1 MQQSISN
8 SETKKI
14 MLSSKTREKSRSE
27 WIFEQ
32 SIKSE
37 ETKKSYLRVLKK
49 YKEFVGVE
57 NTEELLN
64 ADRKMIQ
71 EKVEDFV
78 ISMKGNIN
86 PNSFPTQ
93 LASIFLFYDL
103 SDIVLNKTRIRKL
116 YPAKIKK
123 MGREAYSREDIRFL
137 LENTNKKRS
146 KAIILIFTSTG
157 IRVGGL
163 CDLRISNLLDSP
175 REDCKCLRVYAD
187 EKEEYFVF
195 LTPESSNALED
206 YLQER
211 IDSGEKLTP
220 DKPLI
225 SQFENYGHG
234 KTNSLKMTRIAVTN
248 VFTTIFRH
256 KKEGRL
262 KDKGGN
268 YSIPTLHGTRKY
280 FNKTMKMRE
289 GCNLS
294 ICEKLMG
301 HSTTIK
307 LDNDYLPVSR
317 EELFKEFERGI
328 SYLTI
333 GEEERQ
339 LLRIAE
345 LEKQQKSEEDKEKE
359 NEILKEEMEILKL
372 RIHRMELS
380 QEQ

>member
-1 MQQSISN
+1 MS
-8 SETKKI
+8 TKN
-14 MLSSKTREKSRSE
+14 ESRCE
-27 WIFEQ
+27 WIFEE

-37 ETKKSYLRVLKK
+37 ETKKTYLRILKK
-49 YKEFVGVE
+49 FKKFVGVE
-57 NTEELLN
+57 NTEDLLN

-78 ISMKGNIN
+78 ISMKGVIN

-123 MGREAYSREDIRFL
+123 MGQEAYSRGDIRFM
-137 LENTNKKRS
+137 LENTNKRRS

-163 CDLRISNLLDSP
+163 CDLQIKDLLDSP
-175 REDCKCLRVYAD
+175 REDCKCLRIYAD
-187 EKEEYFVF
+187 EKEEYFTF
-195 LTPESSNALED
+195 LTPESTKALED

-220 DKPLI
+220 NKPLI

-256 KKEGRL
+256 KKEGRV

-268 YSIPTLHGTRKY
+268 FSIPTLHGTRKY

-294 ICEKLMG
+294 VCEKLMG

-307 LDNDYLPVSR
+307 LDDSYLPVTR
-317 EELFKEFERGI
+317 EELFKEFEKAI
-328 SYLTI
+328 PYLTI

-345 LEKQQKSEEDKEKE
+345 LEKERKSEQDKTKE
-359 NEILKEEMEILKL
+359 NQLLNEEMAVLKL
-372 RIHRMELS
+372 RMERMES
-380 QEQ
+380 TKEI

>member
-1 MQQSISN
+1 M
-8 SETKKI
+8 
-14 MLSSKTREKSRSE
+14 SSKTRQNSRTE

-37 ETKKSYLRVLKK
+37 ETKKAYLRILKK
-49 YKEFVGVE
+49 YKKFVGVE
-57 NTEELLN
+57 NTEDLLN

-78 ISMKGNIN
+78 ISMKGSIN

-93 LASIFLFYDL
+93 LAPIFLFYAL

-123 MGREAYSREDIRFL
+123 MGREAYSRDDIRFL
-137 LENTNKKRS
+137 LENTSRRRS

-163 CDLRISNLLDSP
+163 CDLRISDLLDSP
-175 REDCKCLRVYAD
+175 REDCKSLRVYAD

-195 LTPESSNALED
+195 LTPESTKALED

-211 IDSGEKLTP
+211 IDNGEKLTP
-220 DKPLI
+220 ETPLI
-225 SQFENYGHG
+225 SQLENYGHG
-234 KTNSLKMTRIAVTN
+234 KGNSLKMTRIAVTN
-248 VFTTIFRH
+248 VFSTIFRH
-256 KKEGRL
+256 RKEGRA

-280 FNKTMKMRE
+280 FNKIMKMRE

-294 ICEKLMG
+294 VCEKLMG

-307 LDNDYLPVSR
+307 LDDDYLPLNR
-317 EELFKEFERGI
+317 EELFKEFEKAI
-328 SYLTI
+328 PYLTI

-339 LLRIAE
+339 VLKIKE
-345 LEKQQKSEEDKEKE
+345 LENQQKSDDDKESE
-359 NEILKEEMEILKL
+359 NRLLREEMIVLKL
-372 RIHRMELS
+372 RMERFEKS
-380 QEQ
+380 KEIKMEV